1 MARKKSTARRSG
13 ATRKRAGTRSPKTPT
28 TGRAKTAASR
38 GARKKTAGSRGA
50 SKKTASRKAA
60 TPKKAAAKAPRRPPG
75 KAGPVDKVIGAGAA
89 VGGAIA
95 GTVKDVAQKILP

>member
-13 ATRKRAGTRSPKTPT
+13 ATRKRAGTRSPK
-28 TGRAKTAASR
+28 
-38 GARKKTAGSRGA
+38 
-50 SKKTASRKAA
+50 KAA
-60 TPKKAAAKAPRRPPG
+60 GKAPRRPPG

-95 GTVKDVAQKILP
+95 GTMKDVAQKILP